1 MLLSLGFR
9 SVSVLNYSAIRPL
22 GYEVVVKSL
31 ASEGIA
37 LSAKHLI
44 TMVLSLCFCGS
55 RCFAQQAQPV
65 VLRGSVVTPSEV
77 LPDGLISISGNRI
90 LQVDES
96 SGRPQASTV
105 ETDSFI
111 FPGLIDLHD
120 HITWNLLPR
129 WKPNEL
135 FNNRYEWQQRMA
147 YKIALDEPHVKLVAD
162 HDLACDAD
170 RFGEIKAIIGGATSV
185 VGGLTPTPNTNDNAC
200 IMGLARNLD
209 NYSGFDGSVLNKEK
223 VRYEVFPFE
232 MKLADA
238 AQVRGDLDSGQL
250 KAFLIHVGEGKPS
263 DAASAREFKM
273 LAKRGDGF
281 LRPGVSVIHG
291 VALGMAEFGQM
302 AVAGV
307 GLIWSPRSNIEL
319 YGSTTDVR
327 SAKEAGVKIALAPD
341 WSPSGSDGVIEE
353 LKYAATWNASQ
364 VPPVFHDDAELVKMV
379 TVVPA
384 QLAGANKQIGSL
396 TKGLYA
402 DLLLIRKSGTDPYQ
416 ALLHSRPADIR
427 LVMVGGVPIYGDREL
442 MDRLLPGRKLETI
455 VVCGKPKLIYIEPQN
470 GIPETQKS
478 FKQISEELESR
489 LASWGTSLAQLAPC
503 QGTNLN

>member
-1 MLLSLGFR
+1 MRIQRVLLIVALLVLGR
-9 SVSVLNYSAIRPL
+9 PVVSQS
-22 GYEVVVKSL
+22 
-31 ASEGIA
+31 
-37 LSAKHLI
+37 
-44 TMVLSLCFCGS
+44 
-55 RCFAQQAQPV
+55 AQPI
-65 VLRGSVVTPSEV
+65 VLRGTLVTPDEV
-77 LPDGLISISGNRI
+77 ILDGFVSIVGGRISDVGSFAKHPGGANII
-90 LQVDES
+90 
-96 SGRPQASTV
+96 
-105 ETDSFI
+105 ETDSI
-111 FPGLIDLHD
+111 VAPGLIDLHD

-135 FNNRYEWQQRMA
+135 FNNRYDWQQRTA
-147 YKIALDEPHVKLVAD
+147 YKVALDEPHVKLVAD
-162 HDLACDAD
+162 HILACDAD
-170 RFGEIKAIIGGATSV
+170 RFGEIKAIVGGATSV
-185 VGGLTPTPNTNDNAC
+185 VGSLTPTPNTDDNAC

-209 NYSGFDGSVLNKEK
+209 TYSGFEGSVLNKEK

-238 AQVRGDLDSGQL
+238 AQVRTALDSGDL

-281 LRPGVSVIHG
+281 LRAGVSIIHG
-291 VALGMAEFGQM
+291 VALGKAEFGQM
-302 AVAGV
+302 ADARV

-341 WSPSGSDGVIEE
+341 WSPSGSDGMIEE

-364 VPPVFHDDAELVKMV
+364 VPPVFDDDLELVKMA

-384 QLAGANKQIGSL
+384 QLAGADKQIGSL

-402 DLLLIRKSGTDPYQ
+402 DLLLIRKNGTDPTQ
-416 ALLHSRPADIR
+416 ALRHSSPADVR
-427 LVMVGGVPIYGDREL
+427 LVMVGGVPIYGDRDL
-442 MDRLLPGRKLETI
+442 MDRILPGRQLETI
-455 VVCGKPKLIYIEPQN
+455 AVCGQQKALYIEPQK
-470 GIPETQKS
+470 GIPETQKT
-478 FKQISEELESR
+478 FKQISEELRSKLE
-489 LASWGTSLAQLAPC
+489 SWGTSLSQLAPC